1 MMIMQMKEKLS
12 PFQASILIYLIQS
25 GVTLF
30 SLPRLVAEAFG
41 TNGWIG
47 LVIISFIVNI
57 NLVLIWFVFKVSKG
71 KSMFEIISIF
81 PKWITLPFSLFIA
94 VVWMLLGIMVMVK
107 FSMIL
112 KVLFYNNVSL
122 IYFLSMGYILTYLLL
137 KKDLYQIAKSTVVLF
152 YFTVW
157 TVFLLAFHLPE
168 FSFNRLTP
176 FIFKGETDMWKG
188 GLSIFTALLG
198 YELSILFV
206 HMIERKPLRSLLV
219 GNSITSVI
227 YLGVTFVSFGFFSF
241 EQLLREMYPVVTLLG
256 YISFPV
262 LERVENF
269 TFSVFGLKVLM
280 TTVMYLWG
288 TKELIQYQFKRIKS
302 NFLVMGILIV
312 GFSVSFIPKVIKDV
326 DQWLTYITYACTA
339 IAFLLPIIL
348 LLIVFFTKMMN
359 RNIANE

>member
-1 MMIMQMKEKLS
+1 MQMKEKLS
-12 PFQASILIYLIQS
+12 PFQASILVYLIQS

-30 SLPRLVAEAFG
+30 TLPRLVAEAFG

-47 LVIISFIVNI
+47 LIIVSLFVNI
-57 NLVLIWFVFKVSKG
+57 NLVLIWLVYKISKG
-71 KSMFEIISIF
+71 KSFFEIISIL
-81 PKWITLPFSLFIA
+81 PKWITLPTNLFIA
-94 VVWMLLGIMVMVK
+94 LVWMLLGVFVMVK

-112 KVLFYNNVSL
+112 KVLFYQNASL
-122 IYFLSMGYILTYLLL
+122 FYFYSMGFILSYLLL

-168 FSFNRLTP
+168 FSFIRLTP
-176 FIFKGETDMWKG
+176 FLFKGDTDFVQG

-198 YELSILFV
+198 YELSILFI
-206 HMIERKPLRSLLV
+206 HMIERKQLKSLIA
-219 GNSITSVI
+219 GNSITSII

-262 LERVENF
+262 LERVESF
-269 TFSVFGLKVLM
+269 TFSIFGLKVMM

-288 TKELIQYQFKRIKS
+288 TKELMQYQFKRIKT
-302 NFLVMGILIV
+302 NYLLIGIMIIS
-312 GFSVSFIPKVIKDV
+312 FFVSFIPKVIKDV
-326 DQWLTYITYACTA
+326 EQWLKYITYAATA
-339 IAFLLPIIL
+339 IAFILPIL
-348 LLIVFFTKMMN
+348 LMIIVLFTRKMN
-359 RNIANE
+359 RKPANE

>member
-1 MMIMQMKEKLS
+1 MKMKEKLS

-30 SLPRLVAEAFG
+30 PLPRLVAEAFG

-47 LVIISFIVNI
+47 LIIIYFIVNI
-57 NLVLIWFVFKVSKG
+57 NLVFIWLVFKISKG
-71 KSMFEIISIF
+71 KSMLEIIAIF
-81 PKWITLPFSLFIA
+81 PKWITLPFNLFIA
-94 VVWMLLGIMVMVK
+94 GLWILLGLMVMVK
-107 FSMIL
+107 FCMIL
-112 KVLFYNNVSL
+112 KVLFYSNVSL
-122 IYFLSMGYILTYLLL
+122 IYLFSMGYILTYLLL
-137 KKDLYQIAKSTVVLF
+137 KKHLYQIAKSTVVLF

-168 FSFNRLTP
+168 FSFTRLTP
-176 FIFKGETDMWKG
+176 FIFKGDTDMLKG

-198 YELSILFV
+198 YELSILFI
-206 HMIERKPLRSLLV
+206 HMIERKQLLSLIA
-219 GNSITSVI
+219 GNSITSMI
-227 YLGVTFVSFGFFSF
+227 YLGVTFISFGFFSF

-288 TKELIQYQFKRIKS
+288 AKELLQYQFKRVKP
-302 NFLVMGILIV
+302 NYLVIGILII
-312 GFSVSFIPKVIKDV
+312 GFFVSFIPKVIKEV
-326 DQWLTYITYACTA
+326 EQWLTYISYGCTA
-339 IAFLLPIIL
+339 IAFLLPIFLVI
-348 LLIVFFTKMMN
+348 IVLFTNKMN
-359 RNIANE
+359 RKPADE